1 MPIQKCTSD
10 GKPGYKWGEEGK
22 CYTYISDN
30 EASRKAA
37 RKKAHKQGIAFEF
50 AKYIISRIKNT
61 RK

>member
-22 CYTYISDN
+22 CY
-30 EASRKAA
+30 RKN
-37 RKKAHKQGIAFEF
+37 AHKQVIAFEF